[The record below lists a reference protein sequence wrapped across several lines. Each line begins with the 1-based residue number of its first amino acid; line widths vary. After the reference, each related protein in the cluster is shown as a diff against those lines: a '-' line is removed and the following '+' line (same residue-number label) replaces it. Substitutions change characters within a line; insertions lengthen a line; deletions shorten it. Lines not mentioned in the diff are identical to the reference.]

1 MFDPFLSR
9 LWRDPA
15 YLHLSIAVAGIYCRS
30 MPSKIV
36 IVGAGFVGLP
46 AARQLKARLGEAAD
60 VLLIDRKDHFL
71 FAPRLVDALAGDVNE
86 SQIKVDLSLIADRSD
101 FRFLQGSVDRVD
113 RKNRR
118 VYVNSAQS
126 PSLDSREGGRGMSYD
141 LLILSQ
147 GSRACYFG
155 IPGSEEHTICLKQ
168 LDDVYRI
175 HTRVHELVN
184 QAKSAS
190 DAEEKRNLLSF
201 VVVGGGASGVESLFA
216 LKRYLERHCDRH
228 APRLKKHLSFTLID
242 AGPQILNG
250 FPPRIVKGAM
260 RELDRN
266 GVSLRTGV
274 AVTCVE
280 DKCVVVLKERMPAAL
295 TIWAA
300 GILPNVIPIEPEV
313 HRDARRNLI
322 TDRFLSIDPRIF
334 AAGDAVTHQDHAV
347 VVPKN
352 AQTAIRMS
360 HTIVENA
367 VRTLE
372 GKPLVHFSYRSM
384 GSVLVAGSKGFI
396 DFRAFTVKTRLAALF
411 RDLFY
416 RYRHWQI
423 TH

>member
-1 MFDPFLSR
+1 
-9 LWRDPA
+9 
-15 YLHLSIAVAGIYCRS
+15 
-30 MPSKIV
+30 MPTKIV

-86 SQIKVDLSLIADRSD
+86 NQIKVDLGLIADRSD
-101 FRFLQGSVDRVD
+101 FRFLQGTVERVD
-113 RKNRR
+113 RKNREIR
-118 VYVNSAQS
+118 VA
-126 PSLDSREGGRGMSYD
+126 SRRIPYD
-141 LLILSQ
+141 LLILCE

-168 LDDVYRI
+168 IEDVYRI
-175 HTRVHELVN
+175 HARAHELVE
-184 QAKSAS
+184 QAKSAAS
-190 DAEEKRNLLSF
+190 GDEKRALLSF
-201 VVVGGGASGVESLFA
+201 VIVGGGASGVESLFA
-216 LKRYLERHCDRH
+216 LKRHLEQYCDRH
-228 APRLKKHLSFTLID
+228 APRLKKYLSYTLID

-250 FPPRIVKGAM
+250 FPPRVVHGAIK
-260 RELDRN
+260 ELERN
-266 GVSLRTGV
+266 GIALRTGV
-274 AVTCVE
+274 AVSCVE
-280 DKCVVVLKERMPAAL
+280 DKCVVVLKERVPAAL

-300 GILPNVIPIEPEV
+300 GILPNVIPIDPEV
-313 HRDARRNLI
+313 HRDAKGNLI
-322 TDRFLSIDPRIF
+322 TDRFLSIGPNIF

-360 HTIVENA
+360 RTIVENA
-367 VRTLE
+367 VRSLE
-372 GKPLVHFSYRSM
+372 GKPLVPFIYKSV
-384 GSVLVAGSKGFI
+384 GSVLVTGSKGFI

-423 TH
+423 TS